1 MMDRCRLAPDL
12 DISRIVYGLWRLT
25 EDPAHSPALAQ
36 AKIETCLEQG
46 ITTLD
51 QADIYGGYACEE
63 ALGETFRAAPG
74 LRDQVE
80 IVTKCGIVAPVGRY
94 ADARVKHYDTSAA
107 HINQSVETSLR
118 LMKTDRIDLLLIHR
132 PDPFM
137 DPDDTGRALDSLVDS
152 GKVKAVGASNF
163 KPHDMALLS
172 SAMSQ
177 PLVTNQIEISLTA
190 SDALTNGDLA
200 YLQERDIPAM
210 AWSPLGGGTLF
221 DPENAVLLSRLQ
233 ALGTTHGTDVAA
245 IAYAW
250 LLAHPAGIVPIVG
263 TNSLKRIKMIG
274 SAGDIQMDRETWF
287 DLYSLGKGHEV
298 A

>member
-1 MMDRCRLAPDL
+1 MTRCRLTPNL

-25 EDPAHSPALAQ
+25 EDPAHTTALAH
-36 AKIETCLEQG
+36 AKIEACLAQG

-51 QADIYGGYACEE
+51 QADIYGDYACEE
-63 ALGETFRAAPG
+63 ALGDVFGTTPM

-94 ADARVKHYDTSAA
+94 ADARVKYYDTSSA

-137 DPDDTGRALDSLVDS
+137 DPEDTGRALDALVES
-152 GKVKAVGASNF
+152 GKVKAVGVSNF

-190 SDALTNGDLA
+190 SDSLTNGDLA
-200 YLQERDIPAM
+200 YLQQHNIPAM

-221 DPENAVLLSRLQ
+221 DVGHADLLARIREL
-233 ALGTTHGTDVAA
+233 AIEHGTDAAA
-245 IAYAW
+245 IAFAW
-250 LLAHPAGIVPIVG
+250 LLAHPAGIIPIVG
-263 TNSLKRIKMIG
+263 TNALDRIQTI
-274 SAGDIQMDRETWF
+274 STALSIDMDRETWF
-287 DLYSLGKGHEV
+287 ELYSLGKGHEV
-298 A
+298 P

>member
-1 MMDRCRLAPDL
+1 MMNRCRLTPDL
-12 DISRIVYGLWRLT
+12 DISRIIYGLWRLT
-25 EDPAHSPALAQ
+25 EDPAHTTALAH
-36 AKIETCLEQG
+36 AKIEACLAQG

-63 ALGETFRAAPG
+63 ALGDVFGATPA

-94 ADARVKHYDTSAA
+94 ADARVKYYDTSSA
-107 HINQSVETSLR
+107 HIIQSVETSLH

-137 DPDDTGRALDSLVDS
+137 DPEDTGRALDALVES
-152 GKVKAVGASNF
+152 GKVKAVGVSNF

-177 PLVTNQIEISLTA
+177 PLATNQIEISLTA
-190 SDALTNGDLA
+190 SDSLTNGDLA
-200 YLQERDIPAM
+200 YLQQHDIHAM

-221 DPENAVLLSRLQ
+221 GASHADLLTRIREL
-233 ALGTTHGTDVAA
+233 AIEHDTDAAA
-245 IAYAW
+245 IAFAW
-250 LLAHPAGIVPIVG
+250 LLAHPAGIIPIVG
-263 TNSLKRIKMIG
+263 TNALARIQTI
-274 SAGDIQMDRETWF
+274 SAALSINMDRETWF
-287 DLYSLGKGHEV
+287 ELYSLGKGHEV
-298 A
+298 P